1 MACYSL
7 AGPSV
12 ELLNNFNLGVGISG
26 LTINC
31 FRIIILATIDSN
43 TTGAQ
48 IFFYTTGVYLM
59 LCSYLA
65 WKFVCDFEA
74 HNRLHSFMSVSGA
87 PDSDFNDHTAEKIAR
102 EPSRFS

>member
-1 MACYSL
+1 MIGLAILFGSNLAILQMASYSL

-26 LTINC
+26 LSINL

-65 WKFVCDFEA
+65 MKFVNDYEA
-74 HNRLHSFMSVSGA
+74 SNR
-87 PDSDFNDHTAEKIAR
+87 
-102 EPSRFS
+102 

>member
-1 MACYSL
+1 MDFWGVIGLSILFGSNLAILQMACYSL

-26 LTINC
+26 LSINL

-65 WKFVCDFEA
+65 WKFVTDYESS
-74 HNRLHSFMSVSGA
+74 NR
-87 PDSDFNDHTAEKIAR
+87 
-102 EPSRFS
+102 